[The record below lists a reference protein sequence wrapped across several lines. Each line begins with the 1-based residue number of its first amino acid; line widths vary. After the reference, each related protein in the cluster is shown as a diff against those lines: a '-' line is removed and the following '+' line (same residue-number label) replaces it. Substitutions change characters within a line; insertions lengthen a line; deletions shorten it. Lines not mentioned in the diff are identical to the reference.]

1 MIPSVIVVGLLVG
14 VVASRRPSIALAA
27 VPVLALAWGLLV
39 ATDVG
44 ADSAAGFALG
54 AANAAVG
61 VVFGVGIGSLAT
73 AAYNG
78 VRHDHS

>member
-14 VVASRRPSIALAA
+14 VVASRRPFIALAT

-39 ATDVG
+39 AVL
-44 ADSAAGFALG
+44 ADADFAGGFALG